1 MYTHVV
7 KFGEGRFPAWE
18 QEGGTLLVD
27 LRQFAPDG
35 KTLIYAPE
43 KLRSRWA
50 QVPEPVIAEAAQ
62 SNPQG
67 FVRVPKEG

>member
-1 MYTHVV
+1 MNTHVV

-18 QEGGTLLVD
+18 QDGTLLVD

-35 KTLIYAPE
+35 KTLVYAPE
-43 KLRSRWA
+43 KLRARWT
-50 QVPEPVIAEAAQ
+50 QVPEPVIEAAAQ